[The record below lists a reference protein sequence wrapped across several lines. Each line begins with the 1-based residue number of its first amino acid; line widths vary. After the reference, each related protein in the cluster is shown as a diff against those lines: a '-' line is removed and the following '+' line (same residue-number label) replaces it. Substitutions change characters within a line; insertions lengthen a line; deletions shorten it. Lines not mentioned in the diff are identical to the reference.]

1 VPVRTGSG
9 WAQRRHGQA
18 GRWSRAEQ
26 SARPAAHFVQR
37 RRSRRIIG
45 KSTLRHDSPAAA
57 AFECEF
63 AIESPR
69 ALIADDEAH
78 LRDYLEGQLK
88 TVWPELRI
96 IARAANGLDA
106 LRLIDEQAPDLVFL
120 DIRMPGLTG
129 LDVAARL
136 IAGARPP
143 HIVFVTA
150 YDQYAVEAFD
160 HSAVDYLLKPASL
173 ERLEKTVAKLKTALR
188 ARAAAAAPAV
198 PPDSMQALQA
208 LLLQLGGAPS
218 AAAAAAP
225 AGAAAPAATPL
236 QWIRAAHGDETR
248 LIPIDEVI
256 YFQSNDKYTSVFLA
270 DGESLIRTP
279 ISKLREQLDEQ
290 QFWQIHRSVIV
301 AARHVAG
308 TRQDFRGRLMVQLK
322 GRPEQ
327 LVVSRNYVDLFRQ
340 M

>member
-1 VPVRTGSG
+1 MR
-9 WAQRRHGQA
+9 
-18 GRWSRAEQ
+18 E
-26 SARPAAHFVQR
+26 
-37 RRSRRIIG
+37 
-45 KSTLRHDSPAAA
+45 
-57 AFECEF
+57 
-63 AIESPR
+63 
-69 ALIADDEAH
+69 
-78 LRDYLEGQLK
+78 YLEGQLK
-88 TVWPELRI
+88 TVWPELRVV
-96 IARAANGLDA
+96 ARAANGLEA
-106 LRLIDEQAPDLVFL
+106 LAMTDEHAPDVVFL

-136 IAGARPP
+136 VAGGKPP

-150 YDQYAVEAFD
+150 FDQYAVEAFE

-173 ERLEKTVAKLKTALR
+173 ERLEKTVAKLK
-188 ARAAAAAPAV
+188 ARLATPSAAV
-198 PPDSMQALQA
+198 PAAALQA
-208 LLLQLGGAPS
+208 LLAHLS
-218 AAAAAAP
+218 
-225 AGAAAPAATPL
+225 AAPAAAVAAPAPL
-236 QWIRAAHGDETR
+236 QWIRASHGEETR
-248 LIPIDEVI
+248 LIPIEDVI
-256 YFQSNDKYTSVFLA
+256 YFQSNDKYTSVFVA

-327 LVVSRNYVDLFRQ
+327 LVVSRNYVDLFRG

>member
-1 VPVRTGSG
+1 M
-9 WAQRRHGQA
+9 
-18 GRWSRAEQ
+18 
-26 SARPAAHFVQR
+26 
-37 RRSRRIIG
+37 
-45 KSTLRHDSPAAA
+45 
-57 AFECEF
+57 
-63 AIESPR
+63 
-69 ALIADDEAH
+69 
-78 LRDYLEGQLK
+78 RDYLEGQLK
-88 TVWPELRI
+88 TAWPELKVV
-96 IARAANGLDA
+96 AKAANGLEA
-106 LRLIDEQAPDLVFL
+106 LRMIDEQAPDVVFL
-120 DIRMPGLTG
+120 DIRMPGMTG

-136 IAGARPP
+136 VSGAKPP

-150 YDQYAVEAFD
+150 FDQYAVEAFE

-173 ERLEKTVAKLKTALR
+173 ERLDKTVSKLKAALR
-188 ARAAAAAPAV
+188 SSAPAV
-198 PPDSMQALQA
+198 AGVTAATLQA
-208 LLLQLGGAPS
+208 LLQQLGGA
-218 AAAAAAP
+218 AP
-225 AGAAAPAATPL
+225 VAATPAPAPTL
-236 QWIRAAHGDETR
+236 QWIRASQGEHTR
-248 LIPIDEVI
+248 LIAIDEVI

-322 GRPEQ
+322 GREEQ

>member
-1 VPVRTGSG
+1 
-9 WAQRRHGQA
+9 
-18 GRWSRAEQ
+18 
-26 SARPAAHFVQR
+26 
-37 RRSRRIIG
+37 
-45 KSTLRHDSPAAA
+45 LRHDGAPDA
-57 AFECEF
+57 AFECESDIDTF
-63 AIESPR
+63 N

-78 LRDYLEGQLK
+78 LRDYLEGQLN
-88 TVWPELRI
+88 TVWPELRVV
-96 IARAANGLDA
+96 AKAANGLDA
-106 LRLIDEQAPDLVFL
+106 LRMIDEEAPDVVFL
-120 DIRMPGLTG
+120 DIRMPGMTG

-136 IAGARPP
+136 VAGRKPP

-150 YDQYAVEAFD
+150 FDQYAVEAFE

-173 ERLEKTVAKLKTALR
+173 ERLTKTVVKLKAALR
-188 ARAAAAAPAV
+188 QRREAPAAGGV
-198 PPDSMQALQA
+198 TAAALQA
-208 LLLQLGGAPS
+208 LLAQLGGAVAAPV
-218 AAAAAAP
+218 AAAE
-225 AGAAAPAATPL
+225 PL
-236 QWIRAAHGDETR
+236 QWIRASQGDQTR
-248 LIPIDEVI
+248 LISIDEVI

-279 ISKLREQLDEQ
+279 ISKLREQLDER

-322 GRPEQ
+322 GRDEQ

>member
-1 VPVRTGSG
+1 
-9 WAQRRHGQA
+9 
-18 GRWSRAEQ
+18 
-26 SARPAAHFVQR
+26 
-37 RRSRRIIG
+37 
-45 KSTLRHDSPAAA
+45 
-57 AFECEF
+57 
-63 AIESPR
+63 
-69 ALIADDEAH
+69 
-78 LRDYLEGQLK
+78 
-88 TVWPELRI
+88 VWPELRVV
-96 IARAANGLDA
+96 ARAANGIEA
-106 LRLIDEQAPDLVFL
+106 LSMIDEQAPDVVFL

-136 IAGARPP
+136 VEGAKPP

-150 YDQYAVEAFD
+150 FDQYAVEAFE

-173 ERLEKTVAKLKTALR
+173 DRLEKAVTKLK
-188 ARAAAAAPAV
+188 ARLVTPAAAV
-198 PPDSMQALQA
+198 PTAALQA
-208 LLLQLGGAPS
+208 LLAQLAGTPAP
-218 AAAAAAP
+218 AAAA
-225 AGAAAPAATPL
+225 PL
-236 QWIRAAHGDETR
+236 QWIRATHGEETR
-248 LIPIDEVI
+248 LIPIEEVI
-256 YFQSNDKYTSVFLA
+256 YFQSNDKYTSVFVA

-327 LVVSRNYVDLFRQ
+327 LVVSRNYVDLFRG

>member
-1 VPVRTGSG
+1 MWPG
-9 WAQRRHGQA
+9 
-18 GRWSRAEQ
+18 
-26 SARPAAHFVQR
+26 
-37 RRSRRIIG
+37 
-45 KSTLRHDSPAAA
+45 LRVVA
-57 AFECEF
+57 
-63 AIESPR
+63 
-69 ALIADDEAH
+69 
-78 LRDYLEGQLK
+78 K
-88 TVWPELRI
+88 
-96 IARAANGLDA
+96 AANGLDA
-106 LRLIDEQAPDLVFL
+106 LRLIDEEAPDVVFL
-120 DIRMPGLTG
+120 DIRMPGMTG

-136 IAGARPP
+136 LEGPKPP

-150 YDQYAVEAFD
+150 FDQYAVEAFE

-173 ERLEKTVAKLKTALR
+173 ERLTKTVGKLKAALQ
-188 ARAAAAAPAV
+188 ARREAPAV
-198 PPDSMQALQA
+198 GGVTAEALQA
-208 LLLQLGGAPS
+208 LLARLGGAAPVV
-218 AAAAAAP
+218 AAP
-225 AGAAAPAATPL
+225 PL
-236 QWIRAAHGDETR
+236 QWIRASQGDQTR
-248 LIPIDEVI
+248 LISIDEVV

-322 GRPEQ
+322 GREEQ

>member
-1 VPVRTGSG
+1 M
-9 WAQRRHGQA
+9 
-18 GRWSRAEQ
+18 
-26 SARPAAHFVQR
+26 
-37 RRSRRIIG
+37 
-45 KSTLRHDSPAAA
+45 
-57 AFECEF
+57 
-63 AIESPR
+63 
-69 ALIADDEAH
+69 
-78 LRDYLEGQLK
+78 K
-88 TVWPELRI
+88 TAWPELRVV
-96 IARAANGLDA
+96 ARAANGIEA

-136 IAGARPP
+136 VDSPKPP
-143 HIVFVTA
+143 QIVFITA
-150 YDQYAVEAFD
+150 FDQYAVEAFE

-173 ERLEKTVAKLKTALR
+173 ERLAKTVAKLK
-188 ARAAAAAPAV
+188 ARLSAPSAAP
-198 PPDSMQALQA
+198 ALQA
-208 LLLQLGGAPS
+208 LLAQLAAGPGLAP
-218 AAAAAAP
+218 APAAAP
-225 AGAAAPAATPL
+225 L
-236 QWIRAAHGDETR
+236 RWIRATHGEETR
-248 LIPIDEVI
+248 LIPIEEVI
-256 YFQSNDKYTSVFLA
+256 YFQSNDKYTSVFVA

-327 LVVSRNYVDLFRQ
+327 LVVSRNYADLFRG

>member
-1 VPVRTGSG
+1 V
-9 WAQRRHGQA
+9 
-18 GRWSRAEQ
+18 
-26 SARPAAHFVQR
+26 
-37 RRSRRIIG
+37 
-45 KSTLRHDSPAAA
+45 
-57 AFECEF
+57 
-63 AIESPR
+63 
-69 ALIADDEAH
+69 
-78 LRDYLEGQLK
+78 
-88 TVWPELRI
+88 
-96 IARAANGLDA
+96 
-106 LRLIDEQAPDLVFL
+106 VFL

-136 IAGARPP
+136 VAGPRPP

-150 YDQYAVEAFD
+150 YDEYAVQAFE
-160 HSAVDYLLKPASL
+160 HSAVDYLLKPANL
-173 ERLEKTVAKLKTALR
+173 ERLNKTVAKLKAALR
-188 ARAAAAAPAV
+188 SRDAAAASAAPA
-198 PPDSMQALQA
+198 PAATPDLQA
-208 LLLQLGGAPS
+208 LLLQLSTHLGTAP
-218 AAAAAAP
+218 
-225 AGAAAPAATPL
+225 AAAPAAASAPL

-248 LIPIDEVI
+248 LIPIEEVI

-270 DGESLIRTP
+270 SGESLIRTP
-279 ISKLREQLDEQ
+279 LSKLREQLDET